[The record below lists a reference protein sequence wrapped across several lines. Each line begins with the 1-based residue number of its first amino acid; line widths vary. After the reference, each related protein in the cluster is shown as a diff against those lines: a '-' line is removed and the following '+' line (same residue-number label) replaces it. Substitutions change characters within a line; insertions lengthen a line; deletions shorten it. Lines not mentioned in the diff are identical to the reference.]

1 MSLEMGLTSI
11 LVIIGLILVIIEIF
25 TVSTLL
31 IWMGLGF
38 FAAAFV
44 SLFTNNAFI
53 LIVVGTLVCVATMI
67 IFREKFKNGLL
78 SGKSK
83 RTSYEELID
92 QKATITEEFS
102 GDGVSRGTLKI
113 NGVEWIA
120 LASDNLNYK
129 IGDIVVIKKID
140 GAKMYVSKEEKWW

>member
-44 SLFTNNAFI
+44 SLFTSNPFI
-53 LIVVGTLVCVATMI
+53 LIAVGTVVCVSTMI

-78 SGKSK
+78 SGKTK
-83 RTSYEELID
+83 KTSYEELIG
-92 QKATITEEFS
+92 QKATIIEGFI
-102 GDGVSRGTLKI
+102 GDNVARGTLKI
-113 NGVEWIA
+113 NGVDWIA
-120 LASDNLNYK
+120 LASDNLEYK
-129 IGDIVVIKKID
+129 KGDIVIINKID
-140 GAKMYVSKEEKWW
+140 GAKMYVSKEEKR

>member
-140 GAKMYVSKEEKWW
+140 GAKMYVSKEEK